1 MKGPFEI
8 VLPVSLERGAACN
21 TAWAAER
28 AAASAFPASTF
39 FLILCLCLY
48 LHEYDKGK
56 RAKEQRST
64 SKGAHPITNGAYN
77 HKHMRTTTKVHEF
90 TSDICGAFSRWLL
103 LHLRQLKTSC
113 STRGNYDLLLY
124 SRQINKMSCST
135 PPVACLLLYSRQLR
149 PRPTSNSHY
158 PIPPSCTPPSCTPPF
173 LPLSPLLPRSL
184 AVAVA
189 RSLLLRLAL

>member
-1 MKGPFEI
+1 
-8 VLPVSLERGAACN
+8 V
-21 TAWAAER
+21 TR

-56 RAKEQRST
+56 RAKEQRSVGAKEHIQRST

-113 STRGNYDLLLY
+113 STRGN
-124 SRQINKMSCST
+124 
-135 PPVACLLLYSRQLR
+135 
-149 PRPTSNSHY
+149 
-158 PIPPSCTPPSCTPPF
+158 
-173 LPLSPLLPRSL
+173 
-184 AVAVA
+184 
-189 RSLLLRLAL
+189 